1 MLIDITMQVKFQIA
15 GIDLKESE
23 AKTLL
28 TIDSQTPT
36 LSVDLVDHLDT
47 SLLDTKKLFKLSIE
61 KKNPDLA
68 ALAAKLAISHPE
80 IKINRKGRVK
90 SPRASMATL
99 EVDKLTLD
107 SALDALLTTKGAKT
121 AGAAMI
127 LNHLATVPEATMR
140 NVAVSTVN
148 AFARRKI
155 NPEST
160 LFTGFAKVKG
170 KYHPIIA
177 KPRRGV
183 KTYHTS
189 NVYQTLR
196 DGCSFLVQGGFL
208 ELEEQISYG
217 SEDKKLSGVQ
227 KHLRRRVYQMKLTE
241 SGRVLADT
249 WADTDEF
256 ITNYWNSRVN

>member
-1 MLIDITMQVKFQIA
+1 MHVKFQIA

-28 TIDSQTPT
+28 TLDNQTPT
-36 LSVDLVDHLDT
+36 LSVDLIDHLDT
-47 SLLDTKKLFKLSIE
+47 DLLDFKNLFKLSIE

-80 IKINRKGRVK
+80 IKIKSKSREK

-99 EVDKLTLD
+99 QVDKISLE
-107 SALDALLTTKGAKT
+107 SALDTLLTARNGRT
-121 AGAAMI
+121 AGAAM
-127 LNHLATVPEATMR
+127 LLSHLMPVQVATMR
-140 NVAVSTVN
+140 DVAVTMVN
-148 AFARRKI
+148 TFARRKVD
-155 NPEST
+155 SKSD
-160 LFTGFAKVKG
+160 LFNGFARFKG
-170 KYHPIIA
+170 KYHPIVA
-177 KPRRGV
+177 KPKRGV

-196 DGCSFLVQGGFL
+196 DGCSFLVQGGFV

-217 SEDKKLSGVQ
+217 SEDKKLTGVQ
-227 KHLRRRVYQMKLTE
+227 KHLRRKVYQMKLTE

-249 WADTDEF
+249 WADADEF
-256 ITNYWNSRVN
+256 ITNYWNNRVS